1 MNALQRKELELFQA
15 FLQVCRQ
22 LGLSY
27 YLICGSAL
35 GAVKYRGFIPWDDD
49 MDLAMLRP
57 EYEVFLAQAPDLL
70 PAHIF
75 LQNYK
80 TDPAFP
86 AIYSKLRYSGTAYIE
101 KAARKLAMHHGIFID
116 LFPLDGY
123 PAEPAG
129 SVGWSGGNGTFAGLW
144 RRRFPAH
151 PRYPGAFTACW
162 AVIDVHLPLLRR
174 MSGSL
179 PSILLRTAPCWP
191 TTAIGRARGTM
202 RPGRNLA
209 RELWHSLSSFRC
221 DCLRTMTPTSGANT
235 ETIGKIRRHPGR

>member
-123 PAEPAG
+123 PAEPARQ
-129 SVGWSGGNGTFAGLW
+129 
-144 RRRFPAH
+144 RRLERRKRPTH
-151 PRYPGAFTACW
+151 GIP
-162 AVIDVHLPLLRR
+162 VLLPLVGQ
-174 MSGSL
+174 S
-179 PSILLRTAPCWP
+179 
-191 TTAIGRARGTM
+191 
-202 RPGRNLA
+202 
-209 RELWHSLSSFRC
+209 
-221 DCLRTMTPTSGANT
+221 
-235 ETIGKIRRHPGR
+235 

>member
-80 TDPAFP
+80 TDPAESWPCITVFLSVCFP
-86 AIYSKLRYSGTAYIE
+86 WTVIRRSL
-101 KAARKLAMHHGIFID
+101 
-116 LFPLDGY
+116 P
-123 PAEPAG
+123 G

-144 RRRFPAH
+144 RLRFPAR

-179 PSILLRTAPCWP
+179 PSILLQTAPCWP

-209 RELWHSLSSFRC
+209 RELWHSLNSFRC